1 MELRELTSEE
11 IRDIYK
17 KHLCRDFPADE
28 LKPLDRIEVS
38 LKDGTYRCIG
48 AYEEGA
54 FRAYAFFV
62 IIGDRCLLDYFGV
75 VPYVRGTGVGTT
87 FLKQVLS
94 SLDMKMILIEIA
106 SAPAAAGSRTAQ
118 IRSRRKKFYLN
129 AGCRDTNVR
138 FITFG
143 VKFLLL
149 EYPTSIAHSP
159 EEIEGGYRGI
169 YRAILPGSIYERN
182 IRDLRV

>member
-1 MELRELTSEE
+1 MELKELTLEE
-11 IRDIYK
+11 IRGIYK
-17 KHLCRDFPADE
+17 EHLCRDFPADE

-38 LKDGTYRCIG
+38 LREGAYRCIG

-75 VPYVRGTGVGTT
+75 VPSVRGKGVGTT

-94 SLDMKMILIEIA
+94 SLDMEMILIEIED
-106 SAPAAAGSRTAQ
+106 PEEGEAQ
-118 IRSRRKKFYLN
+118 IRSRRKNFYLN

-159 EEIEGGYRGI
+159 EEIEEGYRGI
-169 YRAILPGSIYERN
+169 YRAILPGSMYERN

>member
-1 MELRELTSEE
+1 MELKKLTSEE
-11 IRDIYK
+11 IRGVYK
-17 KHLCRDFPADE
+17 EHLCRDFPADE

-38 LKDGTYRCIG
+38 LREGTYRCIG

-75 VPYVRGTGVGTT
+75 VPSVRGKGVGTT

-94 SLDMKMILIEIA
+94 SLDMELILIEIED
-106 SAPAAAGSRTAQ
+106 PEEGEIE
-118 IRSRRKKFYLN
+118 IRCRRKHFYLN

-149 EYPTSIAHSP
+149 EYPTEVTHSA
-159 EEIEGGYRGI
+159 EDIEDGYREI
-169 YRAILPGSIYERN
+169 YKAILPQSMFERN
-182 IRDLRV
+182 IRELRL

>member
-1 MELRELTSEE
+1 MELKELTLEE
-11 IRDIYK
+11 IRGIYK
-17 KHLCRDFPADE
+17 EHLCRDFPADE
-28 LKPLDRIEVS
+28 LKPLDRMEVS
-38 LKDGTYRCIG
+38 LRDGTYRCIG

-75 VPYVRGTGVGTT
+75 VPSVRGKGVGTT

-94 SLDMKMILIEIA
+94 SLDMEMILIEIED
-106 SAPAAAGSRTAQ
+106 PEKGEIE

-149 EYPTSIAHSP
+149 EYPTSITHSP

-169 YRAILPGSIYERN
+169 YRAILPPGMYERN
-182 IRDLRV
+182 IRS

>member
-1 MELRELTSEE
+1 MELKELTLEE
-11 IRDIYK
+11 IRGIYK
-17 KHLCRDFPADE
+17 EHLCRDFPADE
-28 LKPLDRIEVS
+28 LKPLDRMEVS
-38 LKDGTYRCIG
+38 LRDGTYRCIG

-75 VPYVRGTGVGTT
+75 VPSVRGKGVGTT

-94 SLDMKMILIEIA
+94 SLDMEMILIEIED
-106 SAPAAAGSRTAQ
+106 PEEGEAQ

-149 EYPTSIAHSP
+149 EYPTSITHSP

-169 YRAILPGSIYERN
+169 YRAILPPGMYERN
-182 IRDLRV
+182 IRS